1 MLIAQITDVHLGFE
15 PGNPDELNRRR
26 LDETLRALV
35 EMRPRPDLL
44 LISGDLA
51 DAGDDDVSYAQL
63 KEATAGLPFPII
75 PALGNHDSR
84 DAFRRHFPEV
94 PIADGYVQYAIDE
107 YPLRILI
114 LDTLDEGRHG
124 GQFCEVRAAWLRA
137 RLAERPDRPTLIVLH
152 HPPTESGLSWMTENP
167 DAEWVQRLAA
177 IISEARNVVALVA
190 GHLHRP
196 IVTSFAGATLAVC
209 PSTAPQVALDLG
221 SIDPETP
228 DDRPMIVAD
237 PPGFALHLWTG
248 RALLTHFDWAGPHDV
263 IARFGPGIQPL
274 VRLLASER
282 KIP

>member
-26 LDETLRALV
+26 LDETLRTLAELS
-35 EMRPRPDLL
+35 PRPDLL

-51 DAGDDDVSYAQL
+51 DAGDDDSSYTNL
-63 KEATAGLPFPII
+63 KEAITVLPFPVFL
-75 PALGNHDSR
+75 AVGNHDGR

-94 PIADGYVQYAIDE
+94 PFADDYAQYAIDE
-107 YPLRILI
+107 HPLRILI

-124 GQFCEVRAAWLRA
+124 GQFCERRAAWLRE
-137 RLAERPDRPTLIVLH
+137 RLTEQPDRPTLIVLH
-152 HPPTESGLSWMTENP
+152 HPPVESGLSWMTENP
-167 DAEWVQRLAA
+167 EAAWVKRLEE
-177 IISEARNVVALVA
+177 IVSGARNVVALVA

-196 IVTSFAGATLAVC
+196 IVTGFAGTTLIVC

-221 SIDPETP
+221 TIDPEAP

-248 RALLTHFDWAGPHDV
+248 RSLLTHFATAGEHEV
-263 IARFGPGIQPL
+263 LARFGPQLQPL
-274 VRLLASER
+274 VRMLAAER
-282 KIP
+282 ER